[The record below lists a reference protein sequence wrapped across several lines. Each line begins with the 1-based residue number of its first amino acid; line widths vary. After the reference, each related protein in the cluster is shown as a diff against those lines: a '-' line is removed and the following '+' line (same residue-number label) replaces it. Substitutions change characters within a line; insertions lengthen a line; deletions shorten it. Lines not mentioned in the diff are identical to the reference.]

1 MLQYAASDN
10 MLVDFFSGEH
20 QGNFD
25 LHVPQGQCAYLQLSD
40 GREGFFESGD
50 HKIRMD
56 RASILFRRYE
66 KVSMYWF
73 NLSDSIE
80 LHLSDTV
87 QVMEQMLKSVDPELR
102 VFAPVDVQVNMDI
115 TVRIADCKK
124 LLQLLMDKQEEDYA
138 PVLDKEWLMEYLEQ
152 RLHYILE
159 ESINTSKKEYG
170 SSIFN
175 LSEISEEV
183 EAALID
189 DICELLES
197 MSLELVAARIV
208 QIAPTRMG
216 MMAFQEKEAETLS
229 WYNQVQMDRFSRRKS
244 NHIKKAAKTMQLRAQ
259 AS

>member
-10 MLVDFFSGEH
+10 MLVDFYTGEH

-56 RASILFRRYE
+56 RASVLFHRYE
-66 KVSMYWF
+66 KVSMFWF

-102 VFAPVDVQVNMDI
+102 LFAPVDVQVNMDI
-115 TVRIADCKK
+115 TVRIDDREK
-124 LLQLLMDKQEEDYA
+124 LLRLLFDKQEENYA
-138 PVLDKEWLMEYLEQ
+138 PVIDKQWLTEYLEHK
-152 RLHYILE
+152 LHYILE
-159 ESINTSKKEYG
+159 EAVNTCKQNSG
-170 SSIFN
+170 SSMFT
-175 LSEISEEV
+175 LSEVSEEV

-189 DICELLES
+189 DICGLLES
-197 MSLELVAARIV
+197 MSLEMVAARIV
-208 QIAPTRMG
+208 HISPTRMG
-216 MMAFQEKEAETLS
+216 MMAFQNKEAETLS

-244 NHIKKAAKTMQLRAQ
+244 NHVKKESRFARV
-259 AS
+259 S